1 MLEDMPEY
9 VLFEQAHTEE
19 GNPFWQITLKP
30 RKKEKKNAAKKYPDD
45 IRAFAYLPGSTLE
58 IFHEK
63 IHHLMKKD
71 DTPLQM
77 LSDAYRS
84 AVKGRRITEK
94 DDTCLF
100 PTGYDNK
107 DGEPISVFFARNT
120 RKNPTRRIS
129 PHCPRSILI
138 PATRWRILPSWAAG
152 PTYCAFWPT

>member
-1 MLEDMPEY
+1 MLTQKQKQEIYDLLAATFEVGKPLMVAQAGNCLAGHGYRAKDLGYKGLNKMLEDMPEY

-71 DTPLQM
+71 DTPL
-77 LSDAYRS
+77 
-84 AVKGRRITEK
+84 
-94 DDTCLF
+94 
-100 PTGYDNK
+100 
-107 DGEPISVFFARNT
+107 
-120 RKNPTRRIS
+120 
-129 PHCPRSILI
+129 
-138 PATRWRILPSWAAG
+138 
-152 PTYCAFWPT
+152 